1 MGIVGCGGNGDG
13 GSGGGPGGGGGG
25 GGESGLTVNLPT
37 GPGLVNFIYLTGQ
50 GRAVE
55 PLTGV
60 ISQIQLTDAFG
71 TVETQLE
78 DPMALPLNS
87 FTSQLRA
94 LNVQASNSRFF
105 NVFRLN
111 VTRLESGTGTV
122 PGQNPVVDQGFP
134 ANIRVFPGRQTT
146 VPVFL
151 NDGMFRISSTTNEA
165 LFDREQFKEIN
176 YSDANRIEAF
186 LGDYIRIN
194 IASPAFV
201 GTKPKILTTGADAG
215 YVYISGDR
223 VALSESGSSGR
234 FEVLTDNFDNAREEG
249 FFGPNVTLPGGDG
262 GSSLG
267 SYALEGPDPNDL
279 TAAAKITSLQGIYR
293 EFDEVLLGLSS
304 NAAVSFP
311 NVNDDEEKQQFVLA
325 SLERYTADG
334 KSRVRAKSLY
344 VGLAN
349 FKTNRFTAYPISTFA
364 VPGSVD
370 GEVTGTLSGY
380 RRRSVNGKSV
390 VLTGNYAVQT
400 GTLAGGIPRSGS
412 FTVFRR

>member
-1 MGIVGCGGNGDG
+1 MGIAGCGGNGDG
-13 GSGGGPGGGGGG
+13 GSGGGPVGGGG
-25 GGESGLTVNLPT
+25 GGESAVTVNLPA

-50 GRAVE
+50 GRAAD
-55 PLTGV
+55 PLTGI
-60 ISQIQLTDAFG
+60 ISQIQLTDNFG

-78 DPMALPLNS
+78 DPMSLPLNR

-94 LNVQASNSRFF
+94 LNVPASNSRLFK
-105 NVFRLN
+105 VFRLN
-111 VTRLESGTGTV
+111 VTRLENAAGTV
-122 PGQNPVVDQGFP
+122 PGPSPLVDQGFP

-165 LFDREQFKEIN
+165 LFDREQFKRIN
-176 YSDANRIEAF
+176 YSEANRIEAF
-186 LGDYIRIN
+186 LGDYVRLN
-194 IASPAFV
+194 IASPSFV
-201 GTKPKILTTGADAG
+201 GAKPKILATGADAG
-215 YVYISGDR
+215 YVYFSGDR
-223 VALSESGSSGR
+223 VALSESGTSGR

-249 FFGPNVTLPGGDG
+249 FFGPNVTLPGGEG

-267 SYALEGPDPNDL
+267 SYALEGPDPSDL
-279 TAAAKITSLQGIYR
+279 SAAAKITSLQGIYR
-293 EFDEVLLGLSS
+293 EFDEVLLGLSNS
-304 NAAVSFP
+304 VAVSFP

-325 SLERYTADG
+325 SLERFTADG

-349 FKTNRFTAYPISTFA
+349 FKTNKFTAYPISTYA
-364 VPGSVD
+364 VPGSVE

-380 RRRSVNGKSV
+380 RRRSVNGRSV

-400 GTLAGGIPRSGS
+400 GTLAGGIPRSGT